1 MQGTRKAGHVCS
13 MDVVSPA
20 ERPVH
25 SSFCFFFVV
34 RVLPGGAQSAPG
46 AAVQAPPGSPPARSV
61 RQGVYSIVSLFVH
74 LEAARMVKI
83 HRLES
88 LFRRLEEGMHLLRTF
103 FRASTQRGRAC
114 RDRSFTMSDWM
125 PGWTQ
130 LAVPHAVPHGGR
142 GEEAVG
148 G

>member
-1 MQGTRKAGHVCS
+1 
-13 MDVVSPA
+13 
-20 ERPVH
+20 
-25 SSFCFFFVV
+25 
-34 RVLPGGAQSAPG
+34 
-46 AAVQAPPGSPPARSV
+46 
-61 RQGVYSIVSLFVH
+61 
-74 LEAARMVKI
+74 MVKMSRLVGSHGLAVS